1 MTNGRG
7 SKIIAWI
14 SGAAIGAVVGVPLGS
29 WTSWTSWPVGVVGGV
44 AVALVAA
51 LSIRRGRGAQGWSD
65 VDGESRMGEGGLV
78 AGTSRPFVKG
88 TPSAADLPVTPGMG
102 AIGQGPT
109 GTGS

>member
-1 MTNGRG
+1 MTDGRG

-29 WTSWTSWPVGVVGGV
+29 WTSWPVGVVAGV

-65 VDGESRMGEGGLV
+65 VDGESRMGEGGLA

>member
-14 SGAAIGAVVGVPLGS
+14 SGAAIGAVVGVPLG
-29 WTSWTSWPVGVVGGV
+29 SWTSWPVGVVGGV